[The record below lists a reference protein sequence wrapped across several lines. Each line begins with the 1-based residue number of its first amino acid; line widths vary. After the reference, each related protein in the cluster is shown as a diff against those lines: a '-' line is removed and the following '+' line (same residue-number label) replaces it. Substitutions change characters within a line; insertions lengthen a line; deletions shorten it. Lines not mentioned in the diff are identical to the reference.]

1 MLHPAQVIRGV
12 AYFWGGSLAFSPCRL
27 QLLKGVQ
34 RPKQGTLDRGFVTR
48 EFAESVDSY
57 RIPPKGG
64 PRALS
69 FSPQKLLGFAGTF
82 HRFVMFFLVY
92 HTICNGVAG
101 PAGTDSSFISPRFF
115 YGVVTFNG

>member
-48 EFAESVDSY
+48 EFANSVAKY
-57 RIPPKGG
+57 RIMPKGG
-64 PRALS
+64 PRALGV
-69 FSPQKLLGFAGTF
+69 SPQIG
-82 HRFVMFFLVY
+82 
-92 HTICNGVAG
+92 ICNGLVA
-101 PAGTDSSFISPRFF
+101 PPIRSF
-115 YGVVTFNG
+115 YGVVIFHD